1 MAINGY
7 ALVSDLK
14 ENKLVLRGSCETF
27 KVGDSVDF
35 TNKLNKLISDK
46 YLDRSKTFEIVKN
59 NYNWDKITE
68 KYCDLIFN

>member
-1 MAINGY
+1 MNEANVSCTSPSLLSAMAINGY

-59 NYNWDKITE
+59 I
-68 KYCDLIFN
+68 